1 MVGNAGGAAG
11 AARLGDHP
19 VLGPAPLGETVR
31 ITFDGT
37 PVDAVD
43 GEPLIVALLA
53 GGHRVLRTMPSH
65 EEPRGGFCM
74 VGRCPDCLVVVD
86 GLPNVRA
93 CVTPVRAG
101 MAVETQHGLGPETFA
116 TTVTSR

>member
-1 MVGNAGGAAG
+1 MVGNAGEAAG
-11 AARLGDHP
+11 ATRLDDHP
-19 VLGPAPLGETVR
+19 VLGPAPLGPTVP
-31 ITFDGT
+31 ITFDGA
-37 PVDAVD
+37 PPDARA

-65 EEPRGGFCM
+65 DEPRGGFCM

-101 MAVETQHGLGPETFA
+101 MAVETQHGLGPATFA
-116 TTVTSR
+116 ATVTAR